1 MASICVFCGS
11 REGSHPEYSETARK
25 LGVFLAS
32 QGHTLI
38 YGGGSTGIMGVL
50 ANSVL
55 SAGGHVIGVITT
67 HLARPELMH
76 DSVTSMHVMND
87 MHQRKAKMHALA
99 DAYIA
104 LPGGYGTLEEVF
116 EAVTWAQLELH
127 ARPMAVLNA
136 QGLYDGLF
144 QLLDTMVSE
153 EFMSPACRSLLTETS
168 TIEALTEW
176 IESQFPENL
185 NAASVIQ
192 GRRPLRAGRFVVL
205 RHDHPFLHWDFLL
218 EHGDTAATWRLL
230 AEPVAGVPIPCERIA
245 DHRLHYLNYEGPVSG
260 GRGAVMRVAAGF
272 YQTEQIVSASSLNSG
287 TDNDGWSVR
296 FSKTDFAER
305 AVLSGNEQGQLCWL
319 FQ

>member
-11 REGSHPEYSETARK
+11 REGSHQEYSETARK
-25 LGVFLAS
+25 LGAFLAS

-55 SAGGHVIGVITT
+55 SAGGHVVGIITT

-76 DSVTSMHVMND
+76 DSVTSMHVMDD

-127 ARPMAVLNA
+127 ARPMAVLNV

-168 TIEALTEW
+168 TVESLTDW
-176 IESQFPENL
+176 IECQFPGNL
-185 NAASVIQ
+185 NSASLMR
-192 GRRPLRAGRFVVL
+192 GRSQLRTGRFVIL
-205 RHDHPFLHWDFLL
+205 RHDHPFLHWDLLL

-230 AEPVAGVPIPCERIA
+230 TEPVAGKPIPCERIA
-245 DHRLHYLNYEGPVSG
+245 DHRLHYLTYEGPVSG
-260 GRGAVMRVAAGF
+260 GRGAVIRVAAGF
-272 YQTEQIVSASSLNSG
+272 YQSVHPAEASASDSAIENG
-287 TDNDGWSVR
+287 GCSVR
-296 FSKTDFAER
+296 FSETDFAER
-305 AVLSGNEQGQLCWL
+305 AAISLNEHGQLCWL